1 MPMRKN
7 PLRLNKLQL
16 RTLALTQLMAK
27 DKELSETN
35 PGDDEV
41 TVSTVP
47 SPAGGTV
54 QIGSIAFSAR
64 DASGLSN
71 PSVWKALE
79 RKGIIR
85 FDSSLRIVV
94 TATGLNYDTGLGDKL
109 NSPTRSC
116 GCCESEEDTCSA

>member
-1 MPMRKN
+1 MPIRKN

-16 RTLALTQLMAK
+16 RTLALTQLMAN
-27 DKELSETN
+27 DKEFSETN
-35 PGDDEV
+35 PGDGEV
-41 TVSTVP
+41 TVSTLP

-54 QIGSIAFSAR
+54 QIGSIAVSAR

-71 PSVWKALE
+71 PVVWKALE

-109 NSPTRSC
+109 NSPMRSC